1 MISKILLN
9 NNPNNFYQIQQDYE
23 KTRKSVDKKD
33 ETSSIFDIVPQVQ
46 KAEQLQNSNSASTPA
61 IATLALLNA
70 PEDIRDMQGACKQIS
85 SLIKGEKFV
94 PPYDY
99 KIAQHPFSFFRGTL
113 LNNFVNPNT
122 SPFPKLAKWLLN
134 QDKTLM
140 ETKLGDWI
148 CKIFNLQE
156 YSISTTIKNITYTCN
171 KPFFVKAKVYK
182 GNKLGTLTA
191 RALTRTPKLG
201 VLALGA
207 IEGIDTLSDVA
218 NGENIFET
226 TAKSATNL
234 LGSITLSGYC
244 GAIGS
249 KIFGVTGSM
258 LGTGI
263 GNFVNN
269 KLNNILFN

>member
-23 KTRKSVDKKD
+23 KARKSVDKKD

-46 KAEQLQNSNSASTPA
+46 KAEQLQNSNSVSTPA

-70 PEDIRDMQGACKQIS
+70 PEDIRDLQGACKQIS

-122 SPFPKLAKWLLN
+122 SPFPKLAIWLLK
-134 QDKTLM
+134 QDTTLLQ
-140 ETKLGDWI
+140 TQFGAWI
-148 CKIFNLQE
+148 TKIFNLKQTQIKT
-156 YSISTTIKNITYTCN
+156 SIKNITHSPD
-171 KPFFVKAKVYK
+171 KPSYVRAKVFE
-182 GNKLGTLTA
+182 GNKFGTLTA

-201 VLALGA
+201 ILALGT
-207 IEGIDTLSDVA
+207 IEGIDILSDIA
-218 NGENIFET
+218 NGENFFKT

-249 KIFGVTGSM
+249 KMFGITGSM

-263 GNFVNN
+263 GNLANN
-269 KLNNILFN
+269 KLNNMLFD

>member
-1 MISKILLN
+1 MIRKILLN

-23 KTRKSVDKKD
+23 KARKSIDKKD

-70 PEDIRDMQGACKQIS
+70 PEDIRDMQGAYKQIS

-94 PPYDY
+94 PPYNY

-122 SPFPKLAKWLLN
+122 SPFPKLAKWLLK
-134 QDKTLM
+134 QDTTLLQ
-140 ETKLGDWI
+140 TKFGKWF
-148 CKIFNLQE
+148 CEQFNIKQD
-156 YSISTTIKNITYTCN
+156 YVDTSIKSITYTKTN
-171 KPFFVKAKVYK
+171 PNYIKAKVFE
-182 GNKLGTLTA
+182 GNTFGTLTA

-207 IEGIDTLSDVA
+207 VEGIDILSDVA
-218 NGENIFET
+218 NGENIFES

-234 LGSITLSGYC
+234 LGSITLSGYG

-249 KIFGVTGSM
+249 KMFGITGSM

-263 GNFVNN
+263 GNFVNS
-269 KLNNILFN
+269 KFNNMLFD

>member
-33 ETSSIFDIVPQVQ
+33 ETNSIFDIVPQVQ
-46 KAEQLQNSNSASTPA
+46 KAERLQNSNSASTPA

-122 SPFPKLAKWLLN
+122 SPFPKLATWLLK

-148 CKIFNLQE
+148 CKIFNLE
-156 YSISTTIKNITYTCN
+156 ESHIDTNIKNIEYTHEN
-171 KPFFVKAKVYK
+171 KSFVKAKIYD
-182 GNKLGTLTA
+182 GNKFGTLTA

-207 IEGIDTLSDVA
+207 IEGIDVLSDVA
-218 NGENIFET
+218 NGENIFEA

-249 KIFGVTGSM
+249 KMFGVTGSM

-263 GNFVNN
+263 GNLANN
-269 KLNNILFN
+269 KLNNVLFS

>member
-23 KTRKSVDKKD
+23 KARKSVDKKD

-46 KAEQLQNSNSASTPA
+46 KAEQLQKSNSASTPA

-94 PPYDY
+94 PPYNY

-122 SPFPKLAKWLLN
+122 SPFPKLAKWLLKK
-134 QDKTLM
+134 DTTLLQ
-140 ETKLGDWI
+140 TKLGDWI
-148 CKIFNLQE
+148 CKIFNIKE
-156 YSISTTIKNITYTCN
+156 SYINTKIKSTTYTKT
-171 KPFFVKAKVYK
+171 KPNYVKAKVFE
-182 GNKLGTLTA
+182 GNTFGTLTA

-207 IEGIDTLSDVA
+207 VEGIDILSNVA
-218 NGENIFET
+218 NGENFFKT

-249 KIFGVTGSM
+249 KMFGITGSM
-258 LGTGI
+258 LGTGF
-263 GNFVNN
+263 GNFANS
-269 KLNNILFN
+269 KLNNMLFD

>member
-23 KTRKSVDKKD
+23 KARKSVDKKD

-46 KAEQLQNSNSASTPA
+46 KAEQLQNSNSASTPV

-70 PEDIRDMQGACKQIS
+70 PEDIRDMQGAYKQIS

-122 SPFPKLAKWLLN
+122 SPFPKLARWLLK

-140 ETKLGDWI
+140 ETKFGAWI
-148 CKIFNLQE
+148 TKIFNLKQTHIIT
-156 YSISTTIKNITYTCN
+156 SIKNITHTKANPSY
-171 KPFFVKAKVYK
+171 VKAKVFE
-182 GNKLGTLTA
+182 GNTFGTLTA

-207 IEGIDTLSDVA
+207 VEGIDILSDVA
-218 NGENIFET
+218 NGENFFTT

-249 KIFGVTGSM
+249 KMFGITGSM
-258 LGTGI
+258 LGTGV
-263 GNFVNN
+263 GNFANN
-269 KLNNILFN
+269 KLNGMLFN

>member
-9 NNPNNFYQIQQDYE
+9 NNLNNFYQIQQDYE
-23 KTRKSVDKKD
+23 KARKSVDKKD
-33 ETSSIFDIVPQVQ
+33 EISSIFDIVPQVQ

-70 PEDIRDMQGACKQIS
+70 PEDIRDMQGVCKQIS

-94 PPYDY
+94 PPYNY

-113 LNNFVNPNT
+113 LNNFINPKT
-122 SPFPKLAKWLLN
+122 SPFPKFAKWLLKK
-134 QDKTLM
+134 DITLLQ
-140 ETKLGDWI
+140 TKFGKWF
-148 CKIFNLQE
+148 CKKFNVEQTH
-156 YSISTTIKNITYTCN
+156 ITTNIKDITYTKATPN
-171 KPFFVKAKVYK
+171 YIKAKVFE
-182 GNKLGTLTA
+182 GNIWGTLTA

-207 IEGIDTLSDVA
+207 VEGIDILSDVA
-218 NGENIFET
+218 NGENFFKA

-234 LGSITLSGYC
+234 LGSITLSGYY

-249 KIFGVTGSM
+249 KMFGVTGSM

-263 GNFVNN
+263 GNLANN
-269 KLNNILFN
+269 KLNNMLFD

>member
-23 KTRKSVDKKD
+23 KARKIIDKKD

-70 PEDIRDMQGACKQIS
+70 PEDIRDLQGACKQIS
-85 SLIKGEKFV
+85 SLIKGEEFV
-94 PPYDY
+94 PPYNY

-122 SPFPKLAKWLLN
+122 SPFPKLARWLLK

-140 ETKLGDWI
+140 ETKIGTFI
-148 CKIFNLQE
+148 TKKFNIKQS
-156 YSISTTIKNITYTCN
+156 SIDTNIKSIKFTQDKPDFIT
-171 KPFFVKAKVYK
+171 AKMFK
-182 GNKLGTLTA
+182 GNKFGTLTA

-207 IEGIDTLSDVA
+207 VEGIDVLSDVA
-218 NGENIFET
+218 NGENIFES

-249 KIFGVTGSM
+249 KMFGITGSM

-263 GNFVNN
+263 GNFANN
-269 KLNNILFN
+269 KLNNMLFD

>member
-1 MISKILLN
+1 MISKILWN

-23 KTRKSVDKKD
+23 KIRKSVDKKD

-122 SPFPKLAKWLLN
+122 SPFPKLAKWLLKH
-134 QDKTLM
+134 DITLM
-140 ETKLGDWI
+140 DTKLGAWVA
-148 CKIFNLQE
+148 KIFKIKQDYVDTNIK
-156 YSISTTIKNITYTCN
+156 SIIYTKSN
-171 KPFFVKAKVYK
+171 PSYVKAKIFE
-182 GNKLGTLTA
+182 GNPLGTLTA

-207 IEGIDTLSDVA
+207 VEGIDVLSDVA

-234 LGSITLSGYC
+234 LGSITLSGYG

-249 KIFGVTGSM
+249 KMFGVTGSM

-263 GNFVNN
+263 GNLANN
-269 KLNNILFN
+269 KLNNMLFS

>member
-23 KTRKSVDKKD
+23 KARKIIDKKD

-122 SPFPKLAKWLLN
+122 SPFPKLATWLLK

-148 CKIFNLQE
+148 CKIFNLE
-156 YSISTTIKNITYTCN
+156 ESHIDTNIKNIEYTHEN
-171 KPFFVKAKVYK
+171 KSFVKAKIYD
-182 GNKLGTLTA
+182 GNKFGTLTA

-207 IEGIDTLSDVA
+207 IEGIDVLSDVA
-218 NGENIFET
+218 NGENIFEA

-244 GAIGS
+244 GAISS
-249 KIFGVTGSM
+249 KMFGVTGSM

-263 GNFVNN
+263 GNLANN
-269 KLNNILFN
+269 KLNNVLFS

>member
-23 KTRKSVDKKD
+23 KIRKSVDKKD

-61 IATLALLNA
+61 IATLVLLNA

-122 SPFPKLAKWLLN
+122 SPFPKLAKWLLKH
-134 QDKTLM
+134 DITLM
-140 ETKLGDWI
+140 DTKLGAWVA
-148 CKIFNLQE
+148 KIFKIKQDYVDTNIK
-156 YSISTTIKNITYTCN
+156 SIIYTKSN
-171 KPFFVKAKVYK
+171 PSYVKAKIFE
-182 GNKLGTLTA
+182 GNPLGTLTA

-207 IEGIDTLSDVA
+207 VEGIDVLSDVA

-234 LGSITLSGYC
+234 LGSITLSGYG

-249 KIFGVTGSM
+249 KMFGVTGSM

-263 GNFVNN
+263 GNLANN
-269 KLNNILFN
+269 KLNNMLFS

>member
-23 KTRKSVDKKD
+23 KARKSIDKKD

-70 PEDIRDMQGACKQIS
+70 PEDIRDLQGACKQIS
-85 SLIKGEKFV
+85 SLIKGKKFV
-94 PPYDY
+94 PPYNY

-122 SPFPKLAKWLLN
+122 SPFPKLARWLLK

-140 ETKLGDWI
+140 ETKLGEWV

-156 YSISTTIKNITYTCN
+156 YSIKTNIKSIKYTKSN
-171 KPFFVKAKVYK
+171 PDFIMAKVYK

-201 VLALGA
+201 VFALGA
-207 IEGIDTLSDVA
+207 VEGIDILSNVA

-249 KIFGVTGSM
+249 KMFGVTGSM

-263 GNFVNN
+263 GNFANN
-269 KLNNILFN
+269 KINNILFD